1 MASFT
6 RKAIMAS
13 LIKLLNEKP
22 LSKITVKEIVDDCG
36 INRNSFYY
44 HFQDIPSLVVE
55 MLQEETDRLIQGSGK
70 NESFEEC
77 LMEAIEFALN
87 NRQAALNLYNSGNR
101 EAYQHYVNRIVCHIV
116 RKYLEKAK
124 EGIPVKSEDLDLMV
138 DFYKNILVGIIID
151 WMNDGMSH
159 DIMKPAS
166 RLIYLYEGSLRRAF
180 LRSAGLEES

>member
-6 RKAIMAS
+6 RKAIMES
-13 LIKLLNEKP
+13 FIKLLNEKP

-55 MLQEETDRLIQGSGK
+55 MLQEEADRIIQGNGK
-70 NESFEEC
+70 RESFEEC
-77 LMEAIEFALN
+77 LMEAIEFALK

-101 EAYQHYVNRIVCHIV
+101 EAYQHYLNRIVRHIV
-116 RKYLEKAK
+116 KEYLKKAT
-124 EGIPVKSEDLDLMV
+124 EGIPVKSEDFDLMV
-138 DFYKNILVGIIID
+138 DFYKNIFKGIIID
-151 WMNDGMSH
+151 WMDDGMRH
-159 DIMKPAS
+159 DIMKPAA
-166 RLIYLYEGSLRRAF
+166 RLLYLYEGSTKRAF

>member
-13 LIKLLNEKP
+13 FIKLLNEKP

-55 MLQEETDRLIQGSGK
+55 MLQEEADRLIQGNGK

-77 LMEAIEFALN
+77 LMEAIEFASN
-87 NRQAALNLYNSGNR
+87 NRQAVLNLYNSGNR
-101 EAYQHYVNRIVCHIV
+101 EAYQHYLNRIVRHIV
-116 RKYLEKAK
+116 REYLEKVT
-124 EGIPVKSEDLDLMV
+124 EGIPVKPEDFELMV
-138 DFYKNILVGIIID
+138 DFYKNIFVGIIID
-151 WMNDGMSH
+151 WMNDGMRH

-166 RLIYLYEGSLRRAF
+166 RLLYLYDGASRRAF
-180 LRSAGLEES
+180 LRSAGLEEN

>member
-6 RKAIMAS
+6 RKAIMES
-13 LIKLLNEKP
+13 FIKLLNEKP

-55 MLQEETDRLIQGSGK
+55 MLQEEADKLIQENGK

-77 LMEAIEFALN
+77 LREAIKFAMN
-87 NRQAALNLYNSGNR
+87 NKQAALNLYNSGNR
-101 EAYQHYVNRIVCHIV
+101 EAYEQYVNRIVRHIV
-116 RKYLEKAK
+116 KEYLEKAT
-124 EGIPVKSEDLDLMV
+124 EGIPVKSEDFDLMV
-138 DFYKNILVGIIID
+138 DFYKNIFVGMIID
-151 WMNDGMSH
+151 WMNDGMRH

-166 RLIYLYEGSLRRAF
+166 RLIYLYEGSSKRAF
-180 LRSAGLEES
+180 LRSAGLKES